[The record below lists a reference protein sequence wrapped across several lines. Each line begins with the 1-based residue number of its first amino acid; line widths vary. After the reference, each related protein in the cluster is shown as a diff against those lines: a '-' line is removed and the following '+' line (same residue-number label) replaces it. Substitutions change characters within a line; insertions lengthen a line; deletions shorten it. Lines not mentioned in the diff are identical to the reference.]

1 MGYMDVKGE
10 KSVKEKQ
17 ISVIVPCYNA
27 AEFIPRCMEYL
38 LKQTIGLDNMEI
50 ILVDDAST
58 DNGATL
64 EVLYSYEKQCP
75 DSIIVIAS
83 SENRRQGGAR
93 NLGLQY
99 ASGEYIAYCDADD
112 WYCVDAM
119 KKLYTIAKEY
129 DCDAVEFNNQN
140 MMLLDEPLEPVR
152 KACEE
157 DKIWVI
163 EADEDRKKYLLE
175 EELGTGCWGRIY
187 RTAMLKENDIRF
199 VEGVA
204 WEEPSFTYITRFYVK
219 KHYYLKE
226 ILHYTYLHDG
236 STTRSSY
243 EAKKYDNM
251 VTYSVLIEDIIRRG
265 FLERYR
271 QEIEY
276 IFWHGYFFSSLCFTA
291 AYAQT
296 FYPKSIFIEMQ
307 ENTQKIV
314 PDIKSNSY
322 FLEVF
327 SGFPEIADLT
337 YCDMTDVDMQTVYEI
352 FRNVMK
358 LYFKQ

>member
-1 MGYMDVKGE
+1 MGYMGLGE
-10 KSVKEKQ
+10 KNVKEKQ
-17 ISVIVPCYNA
+17 LSVIVPCYNA
-27 AEFIPRCMEYL
+27 AEFIPRCMEHL
-38 LKQTIGLDNMEI
+38 LNQTIGLDNMEI
-50 ILVDDAST
+50 ILVDDASN

-64 EVLYSYEKQCP
+64 EALYSYEKQYP
-75 DSIIVIAS
+75 DNIIVIAS
-83 SENRRQGGAR
+83 AENRRQGGAR

-99 ASGEYIAYCDADD
+99 ASGEYTAYCDADD
-112 WYCVDAM
+112 WYSADAM
-119 KKLYTIAKEY
+119 KRLYAIAKQY

-140 MMLLDEPLEPVR
+140 MTVLDAPLEPVR
-152 KACEE
+152 KDGEE
-157 DKIWVI
+157 DQIWII
-163 EADEDRKKYLLE
+163 ESDEDRKKYLLE

-199 VEGVA
+199 AEGVA
-204 WEEPSFTYITRFYVK
+204 WEEPAFTYITRFYVK
-219 KHYYLKE
+219 RHYYLKE

-236 STTRSSY
+236 STTRSAY
-243 EAKKYDNM
+243 ETKKYDNM
-251 VTYSVLIEDIIRRG
+251 ITYSVLIEDIIRRG
-265 FLERYR
+265 FFEGYR
-271 QEIEY
+271 QETEY

-291 AYAQT
+291 AYAET

-307 ENTQKIV
+307 ENTQKIA
-314 PDIKSNSY
+314 PDIKSNPY

-352 FRNVMK
+352 FQNVMK